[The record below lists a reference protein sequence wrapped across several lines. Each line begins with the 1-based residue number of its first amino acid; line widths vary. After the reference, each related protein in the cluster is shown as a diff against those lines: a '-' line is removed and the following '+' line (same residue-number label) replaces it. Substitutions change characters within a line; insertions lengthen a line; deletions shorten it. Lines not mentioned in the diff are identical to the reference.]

1 MGGSG
6 RTGGWEWWV
15 GQVGGGIGRSGF
27 QFHMAGTGLNHRVT
41 TPYHTHS
48 SHNLP

>member
-27 QFHMAGTGLNHRVT
+27 QFHMAGTGFK
-41 TPYHTHS
+41 PQGDHT
-48 SHNLP
+48 LPHT